1 VINGW
6 LIFLEPGIND
16 WLVIECNVE
25 ETGALTPKDIVMFMS
40 LETLVVIFKDVL
52 LINPD
57 DKSELI
63 VEDAVVKFP
72 EVAVE
77 FVAKDGFGGET
88 VVEPPDNKVEV
99 ITGNIE
105 ELKTGDKVVP
115 KPWDTKII
123 ESSPGFTFT

>member
-1 VINGW
+1 M
-6 LIFLEPGIND
+6 
-16 WLVIECNVE
+16 IECNVE
-25 ETGALTPKDIVMFMS
+25 KTGALIDIVMFMS

-63 VEDAVVKFP
+63 VEDAVVEFP
-72 EVAVE
+72 EDAAD
-77 FVAKDGFGGET
+77 FVAKDGFEGET
-88 VVEPPDNKVEV
+88 VVESPDNKVEV

-105 ELKTGDKVVP
+105 ELKTGDKVVLIS
-115 KPWDTKII
+115 WDTKIT